1 VVRRTE
7 RADMKKHVWTKED
20 DDLLLK
26 SIEECM
32 PLFEHFREQGSS
44 YSEINAWDA
53 VAGRMVKNIIVTGM
67 ACKRRYNRIKDKKKD
82 SWKLATEKINAYERD
97 ISEATFDNTSEM
109 LKKMEALLQVVNQN
123 TLKLQGI
130 DRDLEEIMKMWE

>member
-1 VVRRTE
+1 
-7 RADMKKHVWTKED
+7 
-20 DDLLLK
+20 
-26 SIEECM
+26 M